1 MTPLTILTAVTGE
14 WEAPLVAGLERSAHG
29 VRVVRRCA
37 DLGEL
42 LSATG
47 AGLARAVLLSADL
60 QRLDREAVVA
70 MLSAGVAV
78 VGLVEPGDAAAGR
91 RLRNLGVMRVLPA
104 DAPAADVAA
113 AVVAAVTEIAER
125 GPMLAGAG
133 TGIGDPGDAVP
144 PVRQAAGPP
153 AVEPESAAGR
163 MVAVWGPTGAPGRT
177 TVAVTLAGELAVV
190 GEEAL
195 VVDADTYGASVAQAL
210 GMLDESAGL
219 AAAARAANQGVL
231 DVRRLASLAPRVAT
245 RVRVVTGLPQ
255 PRRWPELRASA
266 LEVVWQRARELA
278 TWTVVD
284 CGFGLERD
292 EEVSFDTAAPRRNA
306 ATLSALAAA
315 DVVIAVGAADPV
327 GLQRLVRGLHDLAE
341 VVPPGTPTRV
351 VVNRVRASA
360 VGSAPESRIIESLT
374 RFAPV
379 ATPHLVPDDRAACD
393 AAMLAG
399 RSLTEHAPFSPA
411 RLAIGRL
418 ALELTGTPG
427 RVRRP
432 PRRRDRN
439 RRGA

>member
-1 MTPLTILTAVTGE
+1 
-14 WEAPLVAGLERSAHG
+14 
-29 VRVVRRCA
+29 
-37 DLGEL
+37 
-42 LSATG
+42 
-47 AGLARAVLLSADL
+47 
-60 QRLDREAVVA
+60 
-70 MLSAGVAV
+70 
-78 VGLVEPGDAAAGR
+78 
-91 RLRNLGVMRVLPA
+91 
-104 DAPAADVAA
+104 
-113 AVVAAVTEIAER
+113 VAAVTEVAER
-125 GPMLAGAG
+125 GPMLSAGAG
-133 TGIGDPGDAVP
+133 SGIGDPGDAVP
-144 PVRQAAGPP
+144 PVRQAPGPP
-153 AVEPESAAGR
+153 AAEPESGAGR
-163 MVAVWGPTGAPGRT
+163 LVAVWGPTGAPGRT

-219 AAAARAANQGVL
+219 AAAARAANQGAL
-231 DVRRLASLAPRVAT
+231 DLRRLAALAPRVAT

-284 CGFGLERD
+284 CGFALERD

-315 DVVIAVGAADPV
+315 DVVVAVGSADPV
-327 GLQRLVRGLHDLAE
+327 GLQRLVRGLHDLTE

-360 VGSAPESRIIESLT
+360 VGSGPEGRIVESLT
-374 RFAPV
+374 RFASV
-379 ATPHLVPDDRAACD
+379 GTLLLVPDDRAACD

-432 PRRRDRN
+432 PRRWDRN